1 MKKKI
6 RIKSLPKAQFAGEP
20 PIVLTPEQQ
29 DIFKTNQNM
38 FGFYGD
44 VTEGS
49 TNTTPALPTGDALVM
64 DKSSNKEITSQKP
77 LDDLSNLTQ
86 IAGMVPLIQ
95 TGIFANMGKKREQ
108 NKAED
113 QFKNRFLSDSL
124 YASIPEGYSGN
135 RGDYTLNYGTGLNFR
150 PDEAVYGQF
159 GKIAQYGGQMKR
171 KIKITGLPK
180 EAYGG
185 TQNTQAVDEM
195 YPYNSNVRRSN
206 YSNMLGGEDE
216 NSVRQYAE
224 EVPREIANIEAEA
237 GETIVK
243 PSDNG
248 ILNMYKIGGKRHS
261 EGGTPLQAGGGDFIF
276 SDTKDMKIKD
286 PAILE
291 SFGMSYKKG
300 GYTPAK
306 ISKKFNLNNP
316 DIQKTL
322 NDPTADIIAR
332 STAKRMY
339 DNNLSQL
346 GKLALVQ
353 EARKG
358 FPQGPPSISMPYM
371 QKVGMDPSMFMPD
384 VMTPQDAQVSMGK
397 AQKGRGFW
405 SDDYYKAALEQ
416 ESQSQKEEERLQGLR
431 NRINFSGQ
439 NRKGDFMDY
448 VDYAFD
454 FLPSVANYMTTGN
467 FEPYTE
473 SFNRYIEQGN
483 LKNNALNKVL
493 PQVGDFITSGLAPSK
508 SLVNEGRVALR
519 PAYKKATEYL
529 GSRLPK
535 LSALS
540 NQTKLYKELVSKYG
554 KNVADAIDKSLTY
567 GKSGLPLLPA
577 AGYIALQNLSPE
589 EKQFIEQNPDE
600 LIDYEKIE
608 PVNIKVA
615 PKDTSLNDD
624 VRLNR
629 AKTIFTEPINS
640 SVNDKSIILDTSE
653 LEFYQDGGQI
663 KVAKNPQTNKFGV
676 YKVVDGKATLLF
688 NTFIGEGKTPTGS
701 NESFAGGPEKLKQ
714 YITDLQ
720 KSGVNISNIK
730 SAQDFQSLL
739 YDFALDKNPETIE
752 NMWSSYGTTK
762 KLSENP
768 NIISELN
775 KLGVKTNKSNA
786 GYTLN
791 FSNMDLSKK
800 KDAFKILKNIYTD
813 DKIGARTLTLD
824 LNKPAPTTVVEEPV
838 AQTIPVTEIKQDK
851 IGSYT
856 QDPLVAANVARRPSA
871 GVYPQDVMNL
881 GLALGNRLGINKYMP
896 YDVAMPQPMLMDPTF
911 YDPSRELAANAEMA
925 NLVTQ
930 NLGQFAGPQ
939 ALSSRASQI
948 QGSGLKGAADILGRY
963 NNLNVGVANQFEQSN
978 KALINDFNMKN
989 ALAKSNYYD
998 KTVIANQQ
1006 YDNAK
1011 RTANAEIN
1019 QQATNAIT
1027 NNAMTQVLNT
1037 LYPEFAINPAI
1048 GGGLSFV
1055 PNQRSLSGSSQQSQP
1070 SIESLRKFYAE
1081 NFPNLSKEDIDKE
1094 LIKRFNGSG
1103 SSNKSDSRNDFLR
1116 DFMNLRN
1123 RR

>member
-1 MKKKI
+1 MKKKV
-6 RIKSLPKAQFAGEP
+6 RIKSLPKAQFAGRP
-20 PIVLTPEQQ
+20 PIVLTPQQQ
-29 DIFKTNQNM
+29 DIWKANQNM

-44 VTEGS
+44 VTKGS
-49 TNTTPALPTGDALVM
+49 TNTTPSSTQGMVPFSTENPVMTKPFDSASVFGAPNFSMSRVAPSVTPLVDDVDMFNEPYGPLTSSNYYANVAEQYTASPEGTVFTEDAAYAPGYAPVSNS
-64 DKSSNKEITSQKP
+64 DKS
-77 LDDLSNLTQ
+77 LGDLSKLTQ

-108 NKAED
+108 NRAED
-113 QFKNRFLSDSL
+113 QFRNRFLSDSL

-195 YPYNSNVRRSN
+195 YPYNSNVRRSK

-216 NSVRQYAE
+216 SSVRQYAE

-397 AQKGRGFW
+397 AQNGQTFEYSTYDPELVKILNTLDPSLNVPQEGFEKLQTTTKQGTFGRFNPEQASQNWSWYGPINW
-405 SDDYYKAALEQ
+405 SDPSQVGKAMRMYNSE
-416 ESQSQKEEERLQGLR
+416 
-431 NRINFSGQ
+431 
-439 NRKGDFMDY
+439 M
-448 VDYAFD
+448 
-454 FLPSVANYMTTGN
+454 
-467 FEPYTE
+467 
-473 SFNRYIEQGN
+473 FNR
-483 LKNNALNKVL
+483 
-493 PQVGDFITSGLAPSK
+493 FI
-508 SLVNEGRVALR
+508 
-519 PAYKKATEYL
+519 
-529 GSRLPK
+529 
-535 LSALS
+535 
-540 NQTKLYKELVSKYG
+540 
-554 KNVADAIDKSLTY
+554 
-567 GKSGLPLLPA
+567 
-577 AGYIALQNLSPE
+577 
-589 EKQFIEQNPDE
+589 
-600 LIDYEKIE
+600 
-608 PVNIKVA
+608 
-615 PKDTSLNDD
+615 
-624 VRLNR
+624 
-629 AKTIFTEPINS
+629 
-640 SVNDKSIILDTSE
+640 
-653 LEFYQDGGQI
+653 
-663 KVAKNPQTNKFGV
+663 
-676 YKVVDGKATLLF
+676 
-688 NTFIGEGKTPTGS
+688 
-701 NESFAGGPEKLKQ
+701 
-714 YITDLQ
+714 
-720 KSGVNISNIK
+720 
-730 SAQDFQSLL
+730 
-739 YDFALDKNPETIE
+739 
-752 NMWSSYGTTK
+752 
-762 KLSENP
+762 
-768 NIISELN
+768 
-775 KLGVKTNKSNA
+775 NA
-786 GYTLN
+786 GYSPQEAKGFLN
-791 FSNMDLSKK
+791 KIGFDPTKTSGVPNALDEKAGKFFETRVLFNVPKK
-800 KDAFKILKNIYTD
+800 KVDV
-813 DKIGARTLTLD
+813 
-824 LNKPAPTTVVEEPV
+824 APT
-838 AQTIPVTEIKQDK
+838 KQDEV
-851 IGSYT
+851 GSYT
-856 QDPLVAANVARRPSA
+856 QDPLVAANVARPSA
-871 GVYPQDVMNL
+871 GVYPQDLMNL

>member
-1 MKKKI
+1 MKKKVK
-6 RIKSLPKAQFAGEP
+6 IKSLPKAQFAGEP
-20 PIVLTPEQQ
+20 PIVLTPQQQ
-29 DIFKTNQNM
+29 DIWKANQNM

-171 KIKITGLPK
+171 KIKITGLPQQ
-180 EAYGG
+180 AYGG

-216 NSVRQYAE
+216 SSVRQYAE

-397 AQKGRGFW
+397 AQRGQQFFNPTY
-405 SDDYYKAALEQ
+405 SVPGKQPFGLGYPMQLPDL
-416 ESQSQKEEERLQGLR
+416 SQPL
-431 NRINFSGQ
+431 
-439 NRKGDFMDY
+439 
-448 VDYAFD
+448 
-454 FLPSVANYMTTGN
+454 VANRSQAASPATPVAIPTVSNAPVASYTG
-467 FEPYTE
+467 FDPSSIYG
-473 SFNRYIEQGN
+473 SDSYI
-483 LKNNALNKVL
+483 
-493 PQVGDFITSGLAPSK
+493 T
-508 SLVNEGRVALR
+508 
-519 PAYKKATEYL
+519 
-529 GSRLPK
+529 
-535 LSALS
+535 
-540 NQTKLYKELVSKYG
+540 KYG
-554 KNVADAIDKSLTY
+554 KSADGKVRVMLDPNASYEDKVRLAEEATALNFGKNTKSPILQGRTEGYKHFYAGLTPSDFEKRFLQGFMNSEDVESMTAIERRKKFFNELGID
-567 GKSGLPLLPA
+567 
-577 AGYIALQNLSPE
+577 ID
-589 EKQFIEQNPDE
+589 EK
-600 LIDYEKIE
+600 K
-608 PVNIKVA
+608 
-615 PKDTSLNDD
+615 LNDP
-624 VRLNR
+624 
-629 AKTIFTEPINS
+629 K
-640 SVNDKSIILDTSE
+640 
-653 LEFYQDGGQI
+653 
-663 KVAKNPQTNKFGV
+663 
-676 YKVVDGKATLLF
+676 
-688 NTFIGEGKTPTGS
+688 
-701 NESFAGGPEKLKQ
+701 
-714 YITDLQ
+714 
-720 KSGVNISNIK
+720 
-730 SAQDFQSLL
+730 LL
-739 YDFALDKNPETIE
+739 YNDDE
-752 NMWSSYGTTK
+752 W
-762 KLSENP
+762 
-768 NIISELN
+768 LN
-775 KLGVKTNKSNA
+775 KTF
-786 GYTLN
+786 YP
-791 FSNMDLSKK
+791 
-800 KDAFKILKNIYTD
+800 AFKSKLPKEQYRSQMGDDFNFGLEHFDNLGKKQTSTKTT
-813 DKIGARTLTLD
+813 DKID
-824 LNKPAPTTVVEEPV
+824 
-838 AQTIPVTEIKQDK
+838 
-851 IGSYT
+851 SYA
-856 QDPLVAANVARRPSA
+856 QDPLVAANIARRPSA

-1006 YDNAK
+1006 YDNSK

-1019 QQATNAIT
+1019 QQAVNALENKRIT
-1027 NNAMTQVLNT
+1027 DLINMFSSNYAVDPTTGGTVRFIEGTTPSGQKASTSTSVNALAQLRAQFEQDPDFKT
-1037 LYPEFAINPAI
+1037 LSPKD
-1048 GGGLSFV
+1048 
-1055 PNQRSLSGSSQQSQP
+1055 
-1070 SIESLRKFYAE
+1070 KFDV
-1081 NFPNLSKEDIDKE
+1081 LSKFIPKE
-1094 LIKRFNGSG
+1094 SAVTR
-1103 SSNKSDSRNDFLR
+1103 KSDLDSVL
-1116 DFMNLRN
+1116 MNALIGRG

>member
-1 MKKKI
+1 M
-6 RIKSLPKAQFAGEP
+6 
-20 PIVLTPEQQ
+20 
-29 DIFKTNQNM
+29 
-38 FGFYGD
+38 
-44 VTEGS
+44 
-49 TNTTPALPTGDALVM
+49 
-64 DKSSNKEITSQKP
+64 
-77 LDDLSNLTQ
+77 
-86 IAGMVPLIQ
+86 
-95 TGIFANMGKKREQ
+95 
-108 NKAED
+108 
-113 QFKNRFLSDSL
+113 
-124 YASIPEGYSGN
+124 
-135 RGDYTLNYGTGLNFR
+135 
-150 PDEAVYGQF
+150 
-159 GKIAQYGGQMKR
+159 
-171 KIKITGLPK
+171 
-180 EAYGG
+180 
-185 TQNTQAVDEM
+185 
-195 YPYNSNVRRSN
+195 
-206 YSNMLGGEDE
+206 
-216 NSVRQYAE
+216 
-224 EVPREIANIEAEA
+224 
-237 GETIVK
+237 
-243 PSDNG
+243 
-248 ILNMYKIGGKRHS
+248 
-261 EGGTPLQAGGGDFIF
+261 
-276 SDTKDMKIKD
+276 
-286 PAILE
+286 
-291 SFGMSYKKG
+291 
-300 GYTPAK
+300 
-306 ISKKFNLNNP
+306 
-316 DIQKTL
+316 
-322 NDPTADIIAR
+322 
-332 STAKRMY
+332 
-339 DNNLSQL
+339 
-346 GKLALVQ
+346 
-353 EARKG
+353 
-358 FPQGPPSISMPYM
+358 
-371 QKVGMDPSMFMPD
+371 
-384 VMTPQDAQVSMGK
+384 
-397 AQKGRGFW
+397 
-405 SDDYYKAALEQ
+405 
-416 ESQSQKEEERLQGLR
+416 
-431 NRINFSGQ
+431 NFSGQ

-473 SFNRYIEQGN
+473 TFNRYIEQGN
-483 LKNNALNKVL
+483 LKDNDLNRVL
-493 PQVGDFITSGLAPSK
+493 PKVGDFMTSGLVPTK
-508 SLVNEGRVALR
+508 SLINQGRVALRPAYKKATDALR

-554 KNVADAIDKSLTY
+554 KDVADAVDKSLTY
-567 GKSGLPLLPA
+567 GKAGLPLLPA

-615 PKDTSLNDD
+615 PKDTSLNND

-629 AKTIFTEPINS
+629 AKTIFTEPVNS
-640 SVNDKSIILDTSE
+640 SVNDKSTMLDTSQ

-701 NESFAGGPEKLKQ
+701 NESFVGGPEKLKQ

-720 KSGVNISNIK
+720 KSGVDISNIK

-775 KLGVKTNKSNA
+775 KLGVKTNKSNQ

-838 AQTIPVTEIKQDK
+838 AQTIPVTETKQDK

-856 QDPLVAANVARRPSA
+856 QEPLVVQSSKRPA
-871 GVYPQDVMNL
+871 TGVYPQDVMNL

-978 KALINDFNMKN
+978 KALMNDFNMKN

-1037 LYPEFAINPAI
+1037 LYPEFAINPAT
-1048 GGGLSFV
+1048 GGRLSFID
-1055 PNQRSLSGSSQQSQP
+1055 NQRDLPGSSQQSQQ

-1103 SSNKSDSRNDFLR
+1103 SSNKSDSRSDFLR
-1116 DFMNLRN
+1116 DFMNLR